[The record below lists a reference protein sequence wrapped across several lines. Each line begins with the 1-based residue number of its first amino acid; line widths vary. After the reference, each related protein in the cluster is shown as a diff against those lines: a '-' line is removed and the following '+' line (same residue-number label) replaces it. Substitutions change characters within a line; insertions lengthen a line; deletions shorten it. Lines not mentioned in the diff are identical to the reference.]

1 MHSVQFEAK
10 GEEFGNILDNLGSQS
25 ISLLRRSC
33 DRSGLTSNSFSTVA
47 MEIDHAT
54 RVTIVANRMTVT
66 IIATRVTIIVTRG
79 IIALMITMITANVV
93 FIHIRSL
100 PVTEAAS
107 SGVIP

>member
-1 MHSVQFEAK
+1 
-10 GEEFGNILDNLGSQS
+10 
-25 ISLLRRSC
+25 
-33 DRSGLTSNSFSTVA
+33 

-66 IIATRVTIIVTRG
+66 IIATRV
-79 IIALMITMITANVV
+79 IIALIIAMITANVV
-93 FIHIRSL
+93 FINIRFL

>member
-54 RVTIVANRMTVT
+54 RVTIVASRMTVT
-66 IIATRVTIIVTRG
+66 IIATRV
-79 IIALMITMITANVV
+79 IIALIIAMITANVV
-93 FIHIRSL
+93 FINIRSL

>member
-1 MHSVQFEAK
+1 
-10 GEEFGNILDNLGSQS
+10 
-25 ISLLRRSC
+25 
-33 DRSGLTSNSFSTVA
+33 

-54 RVTIVANRMTVT
+54 RVTIVANRMTVI
-66 IIATRVTIIVTRG
+66 IIATRV
-79 IIALMITMITANVV
+79 IIALIIAMITANVV

>member
-1 MHSVQFEAK
+1 MVKNLILSVIIKCILVGLVKNLEIFWIIWDRSRFPC
-10 GEEFGNILDNLGSQS
+10 FG
-25 ISLLRRSC
+25 

-66 IIATRVTIIVTRG
+66 IIATRV
-79 IIALMITMITANVV
+79 IIALIITVITANVV